1 MLGAGAG
8 VGVLTV
14 SVVEVFEA
22 TDGTSLAGT
31 CVVVVT
37 REDSE
42 LFNDVELRKLGGF
55 FFTDFL
61 TEAVDISD
69 S

>member
-1 MLGAGAG
+1 MAGADEF
-8 VGVLTV
+8 TV
-14 SVVEVFEA
+14 SVAEVFRA

-37 REDSE
+37 SEDSE
-42 LFNDVELRKLGGF
+42 LFKAVEFRRLGGF

-61 TEAVDISD
+61 EAGVIST